1 LAGDTKSDK
10 TPRPRSTPPGLSF
23 TGAKSRGTLSRRH
36 SSPVLG
42 NQDFGQPRPL
52 VYVPSRK
59 RSSLPPIP
67 HAPTIEP
74 KRLPSIAEPIR
85 SSWRLSFSTENRGD
99 HLRKLSQGNGIPLLL
114 TPEQVGISPQPV
126 RGWLHSQ
133 GLRSASRVIASSD
146 DNSNLESLA
155 SHSQTCS
162 VTREFGG
169 VDGPEDG
176 ASIIHLHEMGISQ
189 RLASRGLQFSSS
201 SPQLSSWGSHQRGVS
216 SISGVTQAQAIRNER
231 ARYMQNTSDSMSL
244 SEQVPQTWGEIIQD
258 GTSSFYPS
266 VGNSIQPSPE
276 SSQFNLVSLL
286 RDSKGDEYVV
296 EQKGE
301 SFFRLA

>member
-1 LAGDTKSDK
+1 LAEDTKSDQ

-23 TGAKSRGTLSRRH
+23 TGANSSRTLSRRH
-36 SSPVLG
+36 SSPALWD
-42 NQDFGQPRPL
+42 QDFGHPRPL

-59 RSSLPPIP
+59 RSSLPPVP

-85 SSWRLSFSTENRGD
+85 SSWRLSFSAENRGD

-114 TPEQVGISPQPV
+114 TPEQISPQPV
-126 RGWLHSQ
+126 RRWLHSQ
-133 GLRSASRVIASSD
+133 GLRSASQVIASSD

-155 SHSQTCS
+155 SHSQTCFA
-162 VTREFGG
+162 TQEFGS

-176 ASIIHLHEMGISQ
+176 ATIIHLHEMGISQ
-189 RLASRGLQFSSS
+189 RLASRGLQSSSS

-216 SISGVTQAQAIRNER
+216 SISGITQAQAIRNER
-231 ARYMQNTSDSMSL
+231 ARYMQNTSDSIPL
-244 SEQVPQTWGEIIQD
+244 SERIPQTWGAVIQD

-276 SSQFNLVSLL
+276 SSQFNLISLL
-286 RDSKGDEYVV
+286 SGGKSDKNVV
-296 EQKGE
+296 EQKG
-301 SFFRLA
+301 

>member
-1 LAGDTKSDK
+1 
-10 TPRPRSTPPGLSF
+10 
-23 TGAKSRGTLSRRH
+23 
-36 SSPVLG
+36 
-42 NQDFGQPRPL
+42 

-59 RSSLPPIP
+59 RSSLPLVP

-85 SSWRLSFSTENRGD
+85 SSWRLSFSAENRGD

-126 RGWLHSQ
+126 RRWLHSQ
-133 GLRSASRVIASSD
+133 GLRSMSQVIASSD
-146 DNSNLESLA
+146 DNPNLESLA

-162 VTREFGG
+162 ATQEFGS

-176 ASIIHLHEMGISQ
+176 ATIIHLHEMGISQ
-189 RLASRGLQFSSS
+189 RLASRGLQSSSS

-216 SISGVTQAQAIRNER
+216 SISGIAQAQAIRSER
-231 ARYMQNTSDSMSL
+231 ARYMQNTSDSIAL
-244 SEQVPQTWGEIIQD
+244 SERIPQTWGAVIQD

-266 VGNSIQPSPE
+266 VGNSLQASPE

-286 RDSKGDEYVV
+286 RDSKGDEKVV
-296 EQKGE
+296 KQKGE
-301 SFFRLA
+301 PFFLSACLLHLGI